1 MLQALRDKT
10 TGWIAGI
17 ILTIVTVPFAF
28 FGMES
33 YMQQSVETYVARIA
47 QPPTWW
53 PSAPNVWPITYL
65 WTSADI
71 EADAFRQRV
80 DLVRENMRQ
89 RQGDNFDPKQF
100 ESKDNKR
107 RILDGLIDD
116 QVLQFAAE
124 QDELAISDEEV
135 RKAIQAMPDFQV
147 DGVFNADRYQLILA
161 SQNPPL
167 TPTAFQD
174 KIREGLKNDLIP
186 AGIADSAFVTA
197 AEIDRLARLL
207 SETRDVNWVM
217 LPLPPADTAPVTD
230 AQITAWYDAHRSEFR
245 KPESVRLEYVVV
257 DGSTLPKPA
266 SDEAALRQLYQQ
278 QIAKYSTPEQREVSH
293 ILVQVAAN
301 ASESEKKAAEAKARR
316 LAAEARAPGADFA
329 ALARANSDDAGSKN
343 KGGDLGWIRK
353 EDMVPAFGTAAFALP
368 AGQIS
373 APVKSEFGWHI
384 IKVSEVRPAV
394 QRPFEEV
401 RADLE
406 RELAQGSQER
416 EFNDLIG
423 KLVDEVLKSPTSLEP
438 AAKAMGLTVQTTPA
452 FTRAGGPGI
461 AGDQKVLRA
470 AFSDTLIQDGTASDP
485 IEIGPDKT
493 VLIRVF
499 DHEPERALP
508 LAQVRNAVIAAI
520 RADRQRKAAAA
531 AADALLKEAESKGLA
546 DAANAAKLAMGGL
559 DGMQRGM
566 PIPSQQA
573 ADVLFNQPR
582 PENDR
587 PRLGK
592 ALVGGAYM
600 VYAIRAVHDGNLA
613 QVTAQDRNTLREQMT
628 LANGE
633 RAREAFIR
641 ALRARYQI
649 KVAEDRL

>member
-124 QDELAISDEEV
+124 QDDLAISDEEV

-257 DGSTLPKPA
+257 DGSILPKPA
-266 SDEAALRQLYQQ
+266 SDDAALRQLYQQ

-508 LAQVRNAVIAAI
+508 LAQVRDAVIAAI

-628 LANGE
+628 MANGE

>member
-33 YMQQSVETYVARIA
+33 YMQQSVETYVARIS
-47 QPPTWW
+47 QPPSWW
-53 PSAPNVWPITYL
+53 TTAPNVWPLTYL
-65 WTSADI
+65 WTTADI
-71 EADAFRQRV
+71 DADAFRQRV
-80 DLVRENMRQ
+80 DLVRDNMRQ

-116 QVLQFAAE
+116 QVLQFAAAHDRLE
-124 QDELAISDEEV
+124 ISDDEV

-167 TPTAFQD
+167 TPSAFQN

-186 AGIADSAFVTA
+186 AGIADSAFVTT

-207 SETRDVNWVM
+207 GETRDVNWVM
-217 LPLPPADTAPVTD
+217 LPPPPADTAPVTD
-230 AQITAWYDAHRSEFR
+230 AQINEWYNAHRSEFR
-245 KPESVRLEYVVV
+245 KPESVRLEYVEV

-278 QIAKYSTPEQREVSH
+278 NSAKYSTPEQREVSH

-301 ASESEKKAAEAKARR
+301 ASEAEKKAAEAKANQ
-316 LAAEARAPGADFA
+316 LAAQARAPGADFA
-329 ALARANSDDAGSKN
+329 ALARANSDDSGSKD

-353 EDMVPAFGTAAFALP
+353 EDMVPAFGNAAFTMQ

-384 IKVSEVRPAV
+384 IKVGAVRPAV
-394 QRPFEEV
+394 QRPFGEV

-406 RELAQGSQER
+406 RELSQGSQER

-438 AAKAMGLTVQTTPA
+438 AAKALGLTVQTTPA

-485 IEIGPDKT
+485 IEIGPNKS

-508 LAQVRNAVIAAI
+508 LAQVRDAVIAAI
-520 RADRQRKAAAA
+520 RRDRQHKAAAA
-531 AADALLKEAESKGLA
+531 AAEALLKVAQSKGLA
-546 DAANAAKLAMGGL
+546 DAANEAKLAMGGL
-559 DGMQRGM
+559 DGLQRSM

-573 ADVLFNQPR
+573 AAVLFNQPR
-582 PENDR
+582 PERDH
-587 PRLGK
+587 PRLGM
-592 ALVGGAYM
+592 AQVAEGYM
-600 VYAIRAVHDGNLA
+600 VYAIRAVHDGDLA
-613 QVTAQDRNTLREQMT
+613 QVTPQDRSTLREQMSM
-628 LANGE
+628 ADGQ

>member
-124 QDELAISDEEV
+124 QDDLAISDEEV

-257 DGSTLPKPA
+257 DGSILPKPA
-266 SDEAALRQLYQQ
+266 SDDAALRQLYQQ

-508 LAQVRNAVIAAI
+508 LAQVRDAVIAAI

-531 AADALLKEAESKGLA
+531 AADARLKEAESKGLA

>member
-1 MLQALRDKT
+1 MLQALREKT

-33 YMQQSVETYVARIA
+33 YMQQSVDTYVARIA

-53 PSAPNVWPITYL
+53 SSAPNVWPFTYL
-65 WTSADI
+65 WTRADI
-71 EADAFRQRV
+71 DSEAFRQRL

-89 RQGDNFDPKQF
+89 RQGDNFDAKQF

-107 RILDGLIDD
+107 RVLDGLIDD
-116 QVLQFAAE
+116 QVLLFAAE
-124 QDELAISDEEV
+124 RDNLAISDDEV
-135 RKAIQAMPDFQV
+135 RRAIQSMPDFQV
-147 DGVFNADRYQLILA
+147 DGAFNADRYQLVLA

-167 TPTAFQD
+167 SPREFQD

-186 AGIADSAFVTA
+186 AGIADSAFVTN
-197 AEIDRLARLL
+197 AEVDRLARLL
-207 SETRDVNWVM
+207 GETRDVNWV
-217 LPLPPADTAPVTD
+217 LLPPPLVDTAPVTD
-230 AQITAWYDAHRSEFR
+230 AQISAWYDAHRGDFR
-245 KPESVRLEYVVV
+245 KPESVRLEYVEV

-266 SDEAALRQLYQQ
+266 SDEAALRALYQQ
-278 QIAKYSTPEQREVSH
+278 NISKYSSPEQREVSH
-293 ILVQVAAN
+293 ILVAVAAN
-301 ASESEKKAAEAKARR
+301 ASEADRKAAEAKANR

-329 ALARANSDDAGSKN
+329 ALARANSDDTGSKD

-353 EDMVPAFGTAAFALP
+353 GDMVAAFGDAAFSMQS
-368 AGQIS
+368 GQIG
-373 APVKSEFGWHI
+373 APVKSEFGWHV
-384 IKVSEVRPAV
+384 IKVSAIRPSV

-406 RELAQGSQER
+406 RELSQGSQER

-423 KLVDEVLKSPTSLEP
+423 KLVDEVLKSPTSLGP

-461 AGDQKVLRA
+461 AGDRKVLRA
-470 AFSDTLIQDGTASDP
+470 AFSETLIQDGTASDP
-485 IEIGPDKT
+485 IEIGPSKS

-508 LAQVRNAVIAAI
+508 LAQVRDAVIAAI

-531 AADALLKEAESKGLA
+531 AADALLEAAEARGLA

-559 DGMQRGM
+559 DGLQRGM
-566 PIPSQQA
+566 PIPSPEA
-573 ADVLFNQPR
+573 VEVLFNQPR
-582 PENDR
+582 PASDR
-587 PRLGK
+587 PRLGR
-592 ALVGGAYM
+592 ALVGNAYM
-600 VYAIRAVHDGNLA
+600 VFAIRAVHDGDIA
-613 QVTAQDRNTLREQMT
+613 QVSAQDRATLREQMSA
-628 LANGE
+628 ANGQ
-633 RAREAFIR
+633 RAREAYIR

-649 KVAEDRL
+649 QVAEERL

>member
-53 PSAPNVWPITYL
+53 SSAPNMWPFTYL
-65 WTSADI
+65 WTRADI
-71 EADAFRQRV
+71 ESDAFRQRL

-89 RQGDNFDPKQF
+89 RQGDNFDAKQF

-116 QVLQFAAE
+116 QVLLFAAE
-124 QDELAISDEEV
+124 HDNLAISDDEV
-135 RKAIQAMPDFQV
+135 RKAIQSMPDFQV
-147 DGVFNADRYQLILA
+147 DGAFNADRYQLILA

-167 TPTAFQD
+167 TPRAFQD

-186 AGIADSAFVTA
+186 AGIADSAFVTN
-197 AEIDRLARLL
+197 AEVDRLARLL
-207 SETRDVNWVM
+207 GETRDVNWVM

-230 AQITAWYDAHRSEFR
+230 AQISQWYDAHRGDFR
-245 KPESVRLEYVVV
+245 KPESVRLEYVEV

-266 SDEAALRQLYQQ
+266 SDEAALRALYQQ
-278 QIAKYSTPEQREVSH
+278 NISKYSSPEQREVSH
-293 ILVQVAAN
+293 ILVAVAAN
-301 ASESEKKAAEAKARR
+301 ASEADKKAAEAKANR
-316 LAAEARAPGADFA
+316 LSAEARAPGADFA
-329 ALARANSDDAGSKN
+329 ALARANSDDTGSKG

-353 EDMVPAFGTAAFALP
+353 EDMVPAFGNAAFSMQS
-368 AGQIS
+368 GQIS
-373 APVKSEFGWHI
+373 APVHSEFGWHI
-384 IKVSEVRPAV
+384 IKVSQIRPSV

-406 RELAQGSQER
+406 RELSQGSQER

-461 AGDQKVLRA
+461 ASDQKVLRA

-485 IEIGPDKT
+485 IEIGPNKS

-508 LAQVRNAVIAAI
+508 LEQVRDAVIAAI

-531 AADALLKEAESKGLA
+531 AADALLRSAEAKGLA
-546 DAANAAKLAMGGL
+546 DAANEAKLAMGGL
-559 DGMQRGM
+559 DGLQRSM
-566 PIPSQQA
+566 PIPSQEA
-573 ADVLFNQPR
+573 VAVLFNQPR
-582 PENDR
+582 PANNQ

-592 ALVGGAYM
+592 ALLGNAYM
-600 VYAIRAVHDGNLA
+600 VFAIRAVHDGDLA
-613 QVTAQDRNTLREQMT
+613 QVSAQDRRTLREQMS
-628 LANGE
+628 AADGQ
-633 RAREAFIR
+633 RAREAYIR

>member
-124 QDELAISDEEV
+124 QDDLAISDEEV

>member
-124 QDELAISDEEV
+124 QDDLAISDEEV

-508 LAQVRNAVIAAI
+508 LAQVRDAVIAAI

>member
-124 QDELAISDEEV
+124 QDDLAISDEEV

-266 SDEAALRQLYQQ
+266 SDDAALRQLYQQ

-508 LAQVRNAVIAAI
+508 LAQVRDAVIAAI

-628 LANGE
+628 MANGE